1 MWVLWLVIFLAV
13 GTVMTMVLDRFFGR
27 RAWVAALGI
36 MVIGAVILW
45 VTVKL

>member
-13 GTVMTMVLDRFFGR
+13 GTVTAMVLDKFFGR
-27 RAWVAALGI
+27 RAWVAALGM

-45 VTVKL
+45 ATVKL